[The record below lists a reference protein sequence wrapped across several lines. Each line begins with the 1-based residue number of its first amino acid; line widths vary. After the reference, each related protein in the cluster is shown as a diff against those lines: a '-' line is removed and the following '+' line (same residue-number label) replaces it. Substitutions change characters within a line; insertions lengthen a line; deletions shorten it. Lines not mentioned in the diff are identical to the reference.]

1 MSSNL
6 PAPLQHSPRSNPASP
21 FQYRGHD
28 ILDLLKEA
36 RNYNRWLVR
45 QVLAAKPPAAAK
57 VVDLGAGR
65 GTFAEALRV
74 GGLEVTCVE
83 PDPENRVVLH
93 EKGFRVT
100 VGLEE
105 HEPASCE
112 YVYTLNV
119 LEHVPNDEALVRA
132 VFSRLRE
139 GGRFFVFVPAFPVLW
154 SSLDDH
160 VEHQRRYRC
169 APMLA
174 MLCRAGFVV
183 ERARY
188 ADCLGFF
195 AALAFGRT
203 TGSEISRRSVWL
215 YDRLLF
221 PLSKFLD
228 PMLGHF
234 FGKNLAVL
242 CRKPE
247 RAETLN

>member
-6 PAPLQHSPRSNPASP
+6 PAPLQPSPISSTVSQ

-36 RNYNRWLVR
+36 RNYNHWLVG
-45 QVLAAKPPAAAK
+45 QVLAAKPPGAGN

-65 GTFAEALRV
+65 GTFVEALHGR
-74 GGLEVTCVE
+74 GLEISCVE
-83 PDPENRVVLH
+83 PDPENQVVLR

-100 VGLEE
+100 AGLDE
-105 HEPASCE
+105 HEPESFD

-119 LEHVPNDEALVRA
+119 LEHVPDDEALVRA
-132 VFSRLRE
+132 VFSRLRS
-139 GGRFFVFVPAFPVLW
+139 GGRFFVFVPAFPILW
-154 SSLDDH
+154 SRLDDH
-160 VEHQRRYRC
+160 VEHQRRYRR
-169 APMLA
+169 APMVA
-174 MLCRAGFVV
+174 MLSRAGFVV

-195 AALAFGRT
+195 AALVFGRT
-203 TGSEISRRSVWL
+203 ASVEISPRSVWV

-221 PLSKFLD
+221 PLSRFLD
-228 PMLGHF
+228 PILGHF

-242 CRKPE
+242 CRKP
-247 RAETLN
+247 